1 MIEVDGR
8 NVFELL
14 SHYQVRFLVF
24 TGGIESLRRESDR
37 LDVVVEHEGSVDL
50 DQADVVDDDAGIVV
64 LQKNSFIWLS
74 NKPMPIQSYNIFF

>member
-1 MIEVDGR
+1 MQLIEVD
-8 NVFELL
+8 VFELL
-14 SHYQVRFLVF
+14 SHYHVHFFVF

-64 LQKNSFIWLS
+64 LQKKYSFG
-74 NKPMPIQSYNIFF
+74 